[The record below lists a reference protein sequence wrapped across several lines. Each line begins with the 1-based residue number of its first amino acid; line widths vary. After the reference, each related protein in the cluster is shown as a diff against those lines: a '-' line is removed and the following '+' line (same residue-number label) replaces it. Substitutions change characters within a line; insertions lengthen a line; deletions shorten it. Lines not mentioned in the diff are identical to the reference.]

1 MVRRICAVLA
11 VSALTLAA
19 LGGPANADRGR
30 PEFHATISRLDAATR
45 ELMTG
50 RSWRPGCPVPLH
62 DLRLLRMTY
71 WGFDRR
77 AHRGRMVVHRWY
89 ADEIVRVFHRLYD
102 ERFPLRS
109 MILVDRFGADDKR
122 SMRADN
128 TSGFNCRYRAGVCC
142 RWSQH
147 AYGRA
152 IDVDPVENPFVWS
165 GGFSPPNGRPFLD
178 RSQHRRGMI
187 HHHDTVWWAFHA
199 VGWSWGGDWRTEKD
213 YQHFSANGH

>member
-1 MVRRICAVLA
+1 MAHRACAALVLM
-11 VSALTLAA
+11 SLMLAA
-19 LGGPANADRGR
+19 GPARAQERR
-30 PEFHATISRLDAATR
+30 PEFHATISTLDAATR

-50 RSWRPGCPVPLH
+50 RSWRPGCPVPLR

-89 ADEIVRVFHRLYD
+89 AEEVVRVFHHLYD
-102 ERFPLRS
+102 DRFPIRS
-109 MILVDRFGADDKR
+109 MILVDRFGADDMR

-165 GGFSPPNGRPFLD
+165 GGSSPPNGRGFLD

-187 HHHDTVWWAFHA
+187 HRHDRVWWAFHA
-199 VGWSWGGDWRTEKD
+199 VGWSWGGDWRREKD